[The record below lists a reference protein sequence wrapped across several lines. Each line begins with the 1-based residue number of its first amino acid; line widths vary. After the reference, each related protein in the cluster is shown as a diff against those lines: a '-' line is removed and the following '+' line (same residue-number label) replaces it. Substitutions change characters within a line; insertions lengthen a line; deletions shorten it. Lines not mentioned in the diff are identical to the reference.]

1 MLNPHE
7 QKELFFQKGAGLLD
21 AGASKGAAWCRFLCE
36 PRRALS
42 ASPRY
47 LSILGAER
55 LRARCGFLGNVE
67 KAKAGPAD
75 KFSIQLS
82 VVPAAMRAPATMRT
96 ATTRTMWRGSAVA
109 RRRIRACWRR
119 VGS

>member
-1 MLNPHE
+1 VFNTQQ
-7 QKELFFQKGAGLLD
+7 QKELFSAG
-21 AGASKGAAWCRFLCE
+21 GAAPGVASSANLGALCVS
-36 PRRALS
+36 ALS
-42 ASPRY
+42 FHSWRREAQ
-47 LSILGAER
+47 GAMR
-55 LRARCGFLGNVE
+55 FLGNME